1 VVCVLHSAAHGGHV
15 VTAGALATDSH
26 CVGTQQ
32 RMSDCAR
39 TAVCVLPQATTT
51 SWTLWVKPT
60 DTPGAQYE
68 DMAASPAETVAQFK
82 RRWAA
87 AKRPSLD
94 PSLVSLRLVKR
105 SPGVPSDK
113 EDADA
118 LERPTSLLADPSQ
131 TVAHAGVS
139 DGCRLLAVVITPQ
152 ATHHSGGSPGA

>member
-1 VVCVLHSAAHGGHV
+1 
-15 VTAGALATDSH
+15 
-26 CVGTQQ
+26 
-32 RMSDCAR
+32 MSDCAR